1 MTTLLAMAAYTVLLA
16 GLVVLIAASA
26 GALREWIRR
35 RGRLRGLVV
44 SLGVLFGSLAGIWA
58 LLV

>member
-1 MTTLLAMAAYTVLLA
+1 MMTLLAMAAYAVLLA

-26 GALREWIRR
+26 GALREGIRR
-35 RGRLRGLVV
+35 RGRIQGLLV
-44 SLGVLFGSLAGIWA
+44 SLSVLAAALVGIWA